1 MIRTPRAGADLVL
14 RLALVVVLVAALAA
28 TGVFGARVLEA
39 RSDDARRDAVL
50 SAARQIAVN
59 FTTLDY
65 RTFDEDV
72 HLVFDGATGSFRDEF
87 AAGVEQTKEVVT
99 SNEAVSTG
107 EVSQA
112 ALVSAD
118 DDSARVLLVVD
129 TEVTNTAT
137 PGPTPRHYRV
147 QLDLTRVADSWLASD
162 LQFVG

>member
-1 MIRTPRAGADLVL
+1 MIALPRVGASLAV
-14 RLALVVVLVAALAA
+14 RLALVVVLLAALVA
-28 TGVFGARVLEA
+28 TGLFGARVLEA
-39 RSDDARRDAVL
+39 RADDARRDAVV
-50 SAARQIAVN
+50 SAARQIAAN

-72 HLVFDGATGSFRDEF
+72 QLVLDGATGSFRDEF
-87 AAGVEQTKEVVT
+87 AAGVEQTKDVVT

-107 EVSQA
+107 TVSEA

-137 PGPTPRHYRV
+137 PEPTPRHYRV

>member
-72 HLVFDGATGSFRDEF
+72 QLVLDGATGSFRDEF

>member
-1 MIRTPRAGADLVL
+1 MTQLRRLDVALAL
-14 RLALVVVLVAALAA
+14 RLAIVVVLVVALAA
-28 TGVFGARVLEA
+28 VGLLGARVLDA
-39 RSDDARRDAVL
+39 RSDDARRDAVVGQ
-50 SAARQIAVN
+50 ARQIAVN

-72 HLVFDGATGSFRDEF
+72 QLVLDGSTGSFRDQF
-87 AAGVEQTKEVVT
+87 AAGVDQTRDVVT
-99 SNEAVSTG
+99 SNEAVSGGT
-107 EVSQA
+107 VSEA

-137 PGPTPRHYRV
+137 PTPTPRHYRV
-147 QLDLTRVADSWLASD
+147 QLDLTRVSDTWLASD